1 MKERLLYLVLGLD
14 NQTYKIIGAILV
26 VLCIIAI
33 VKKVVKLAIYLM
45 IVATLWLGSFYVKGN
60 VLESNGIQIVNNQ
73 LSIQNEIISL
83 GEIAGFEKINSN
95 SSEIVFAIKTKD
107 GRKVEIKM
115 PVDTA
120 WVLEAVLNK

>member
-1 MKERLLYLVLGLD
+1 M
-14 NQTYKIIGAILV
+14 V

>member
-1 MKERLLYLVLGLD
+1 VKERLLYLVLGLD